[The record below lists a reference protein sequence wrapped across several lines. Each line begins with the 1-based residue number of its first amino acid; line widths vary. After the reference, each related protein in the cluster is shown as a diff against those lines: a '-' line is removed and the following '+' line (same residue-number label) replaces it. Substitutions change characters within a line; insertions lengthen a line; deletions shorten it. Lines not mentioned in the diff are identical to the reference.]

1 MISPPSTGNTVN
13 TQVDTRI
20 FQFPPSNQVKQEDFM
35 PCLQDGYS
43 ISPMAISPNMSTL
56 NTPRGSITS
65 MRSQQSPMDQNP
77 PPPQTHHP
85 QSNPGVDPI
94 MSSYDAFEAAF
105 VYPCSS
111 QNYPSPP
118 GSPIVSSTTNFQPY
132 DDYFTI
138 PQVRRFFML
147 FENRLFRVPNDSI
160 SGSRNSAEYYFCQP
174 KFSLDNL
181 HIHSGSH
188 RILCQLWHLSWNAR
202 QLRQRRSRYGQFSR
216 HWQLHLFMARLRR
229 GICHA
234 ENAGGTYQ
242 WKSHGQQ
249 KRMRRISLHVE
260 RLFKKVQGF

>member
-1 MISPPSTGNTVN
+1 MILSTSPMISPPSTGNTVN

-77 PPPQTHHP
+77 PPPLSHHHH
-85 QSNPGVDPI
+85 QSNPVDPDPI

-105 VYPCSS
+105 VYPCS

-138 PQVRRFFML
+138 PQVR
-147 FENRLFRVPNDSI
+147 S
-160 SGSRNSAEYYFCQP
+160 
-174 KFSLDNL
+174 
-181 HIHSGSH
+181 
-188 RILCQLWHLSWNAR
+188 
-202 QLRQRRSRYGQFSR
+202 
-216 HWQLHLFMARLRR
+216 
-229 GICHA
+229 
-234 ENAGGTYQ
+234 
-242 WKSHGQQ
+242 
-249 KRMRRISLHVE
+249 
-260 RLFKKVQGF
+260 

>member
-138 PQVRRFFML
+138 PQVGRFSTV
-147 FENRLFRVPNDSI
+147 FEN
-160 SGSRNSAEYYFCQP
+160 
-174 KFSLDNL
+174 
-181 HIHSGSH
+181 H
-188 RILCQLWHLSWNAR
+188 
-202 QLRQRRSRYGQFSR
+202 
-216 HWQLHLFMARLRR
+216 
-229 GICHA
+229 
-234 ENAGGTYQ
+234 
-242 WKSHGQQ
+242 
-249 KRMRRISLHVE
+249 
-260 RLFKKVQGF
+260 